1 MYKVMLVDDDYPVLE
16 LLSEIIDWEQLGL
29 TLQST
34 HENGANALN
43 SALNEMP
50 DILITDIGMPKM
62 NGIELTQKLK
72 ELNPNLKVC
81 MLTCHNEFEYAH
93 KALKLNVQDYLLK
106 DTLNPKDLDVLLENI
121 RKNLDEENSKKLKES
136 QLENIVERNR
146 ESMKRE
152 FLRKAIY
159 QQIYSHGDWY
169 DEAFSLGLNLK
180 STTYIP
186 VLCFVQ
192 EYQAA
197 KESFQSEDT
206 LVFSLQNVIGEVL
219 NNDGIEA
226 VHFTLGSKE
235 SFLFFSYHSTLKA
248 DSYGKAYECIRKI
261 QSHVSKT
268 LNISLSFL
276 IGELIDD
283 QASFQIKSKSLL
295 ESTQQRFYMEKASVE
310 KKRHEAVSRESLF
323 EWYDEASFEIR
334 QLIIAKDASK
344 INPVVSKWM
353 MVFKE
358 KQYSAEFVKD
368 WVLKLLLDLKVKLKA
383 LQFFGTK
390 SSDEVL
396 HEEILSI
403 DSLADLRVWLIKYFE
418 MLLSAV
424 NDVSTQSRRKEVIE
438 ACKYVEVHLEKKIT
452 LDEVANV
459 LYLNP
464 SYFSRLFKKEVG
476 ETFVEYVTKAKMT
489 RAKELLEQTTD
500 SVGKI
505 CERLGYD
512 NQSYFIKVFKNY
524 VGITPIEYRGER
536 KQAN

>member
-1 MYKVMLVDDDYPVLE
+1 
-16 LLSEIIDWEQLGL
+16 
-29 TLQST
+29 
-34 HENGANALN
+34 
-43 SALNEMP
+43 
-50 DILITDIGMPKM
+50 
-62 NGIELTQKLK
+62 
-72 ELNPNLKVC
+72 
-81 MLTCHNEFEYAH
+81 
-93 KALKLNVQDYLLK
+93 
-106 DTLNPKDLDVLLENI
+106 
-121 RKNLDEENSKKLKES
+121 
-136 QLENIVERNR
+136 
-146 ESMKRE
+146 
-152 FLRKAIY
+152 
-159 QQIYSHGDWY
+159 
-169 DEAFSLGLNLK
+169 
-180 STTYIP
+180 
-186 VLCFVQ
+186 
-192 EYQAA
+192 
-197 KESFQSEDT
+197 
-206 LVFSLQNVIGEVL
+206 
-219 NNDGIEA
+219 
-226 VHFTLGSKE
+226 
-235 SFLFFSYHSTLKA
+235 
-248 DSYGKAYECIRKI
+248 
-261 QSHVSKT
+261 
-268 LNISLSFL
+268 
-276 IGELIDD
+276 
-283 QASFQIKSKSLL
+283 
-295 ESTQQRFYMEKASVE
+295 MEKATVE
-310 KKRHEAVSRESLF
+310 KKRHEESSRESLF

-344 INPVVSKWM
+344 VKPVVTKWID
-353 MVFKE
+353 VFRE
-358 KQYSAEFVKD
+358 KQYSAEIVKD

-403 DSLADLRVWLIKYFE
+403 DSLADLRIWLIKYFE
-418 MLLSAV
+418 MLLLAV

-524 VGITPIEYRGER
+524 VGTTPIEFRGER